1 MQLLKERT
9 IALSLLAAALVVNA
23 IGVAPELT
31 IGRQDRN
38 DGAMHYPLVAGMVQA
53 IERGDYP
60 FDFWAPES
68 SLGCPV
74 LRTYQ
79 PLAHAIVAAAYFAL
93 FKRVDLITVFVWVR
107 YLAVV
112 LVPRTFFSTARLLL
126 LPPLAAAAAAIL
138 SCLVSTPGLFGLESS
153 SYLWVSFGL
162 FTQAVAC
169 HFTLLTIGLG
179 FRAIRGGRP
188 LAVTGLM
195 LGLTFLAH
203 FVYGYIA
210 ALTIC
215 LIALLPAPDTA
226 RRVGRTVWVGA
237 IAFLVSAFEL
247 VPLLLDGAII
257 NHSRYEPLWK
267 WDSLG
272 ALKVMG
278 LLLTGDLLDHGRLPV
293 LTILALVGII
303 FYFRDVISSRKR
315 ENSPAETFIVLG
327 ALLWIFMFFGRS
339 FWGRLLI
346 LVGVLPDMPLHR
358 VIGGVQIFLILI
370 AAIQISSIWQQLL
383 RKTHVAVAA
392 LVIIILLFPMLRER
406 EQYLA
411 DNRTLGYSSLAA
423 YEATKPTVDHA
434 IAIARERGGRV
445 YAGPSDGWGT
455 AFKIGGPPVYAY
467 LNEAR
472 VPEVSFLYHSMSLPS
487 DLTPRFDVTNPA
499 QYRLLDVRTVMTP
512 SDGSIVVPQ
521 FLVRLPSTGPI
532 AIFATPGGSH
542 FDLVDAPMAVKI
554 TRHDFYGINDRW
566 MSSDWVQNGQHLLL
580 DFGDKA
586 IAGMKY
592 IPSDSDIP
600 PSASPLPAGAVV
612 LEHRNGEAYEEEIEV
627 ARACYLLFKE
637 TWHPNWR
644 ALVDGQPARTVM
656 LSPGFVG
663 VPVAMGKHRVSLRYQ
678 PEIWQPILAVGG
690 IFAGLLLIAVEQRR
704 NLLASRQPDP
714 IRNR

>member
-1 MQLLKERT
+1 MQVLKEWS
-9 IALSLLAAALVVNA
+9 IALSLLAAALLANA

-31 IGRQDRN
+31 IGLQDRN

-53 IERGDYP
+53 IERGNYP

-68 SLGCPV
+68 SLGYPV

-79 PLAHAIVAAAYFAL
+79 PLAHAIVAGAYFAL
-93 FKRVDLITVFVWVR
+93 FKDVPLITVFVWVR

-112 LVPRTFFSTARLLL
+112 LVPLTFFITGRLLL
-126 LPPLAAAAAAIL
+126 LPPLTSAAAAIL

-153 SYLWVSFGL
+153 SYVWVSFGL

-169 HFTLLTIGLG
+169 HFALLTIGLG
-179 FRAIRGGRP
+179 FRAIRGGR
-188 LAVTGLM
+188 LIAVTGML

-215 LIALLPAPDTA
+215 LIALLPARDNA
-226 RRVGRTVWVGA
+226 RRIGRTVCVGA

-247 VPLLLDGAII
+247 LPLSLDGAII
-257 NHSRYEPLWK
+257 NHSRWEPLWK

-272 ALKVMG
+272 AMKVMG

-293 LTILALVGII
+293 LTVLALVGIVL
-303 FYFRDVISSRKR
+303 YFHDVISLRKR
-315 ENSPAETFIVLG
+315 RKPGETFIVLG
-327 ALLWIFMFFGRS
+327 AILWIFMFFGRP

-358 VIGGVQIFLILI
+358 VIGGVQIFLVLI
-370 AAIQISSIWQQLL
+370 AAIQLSFIWQQLL

-392 LVIIILLFPMLRER
+392 LGIMILLFPMLWER
-406 EQYLA
+406 GQYLA
-411 DNRTLGYSSLAA
+411 DNRSLGNVSLAA
-423 YEATKPTVDHA
+423 YEADKPAVDHA
-434 IAIARERGGRV
+434 IAVARERGGRV
-445 YAGPSDGWGT
+445 YAGPTEGWGK

-467 LNEAR
+467 LSEAG

-487 DLTPRFDVTNPA
+487 DIMRRFDMTSEA
-499 QYRLLDVRTVMTP
+499 QYRLLDVRTMMAP
-512 SDGSIVVPQ
+512 SDGSIVVPP
-521 FLVRLPSTGPI
+521 FLAPLPSTGPI
-532 AIFATPGGSH
+532 AIYTTPGRSH
-542 FDLVDAPMAVKI
+542 FDLVDAPIAVKI
-554 TRHDFYGINDRW
+554 TRHNFYDINDRW

-580 DFGDKA
+580 DLGNNA
-586 IAGMKY
+586 RAGMKY
-592 IPSDSDIP
+592 IRPDSDIP
-600 PSASPLPAGAVV
+600 PSPSPPPAGAVV
-612 LEHRNGEAYEEEIEV
+612 QEHRNGEEYEEEVQV

-644 ALVDGQPARTVM
+644 ARVDGQPVSTVM

-663 VPVAMGKHRVSLRYQ
+663 VPVTVGRHQVSLRYQ
-678 PEIWQPILAVGG
+678 PGKWQPILAAGG
-690 IFAGLLLIAVEQRR
+690 ILVALLLIAVEQRR
-704 NLLASRQPDP
+704 NC
-714 IRNR
+714 